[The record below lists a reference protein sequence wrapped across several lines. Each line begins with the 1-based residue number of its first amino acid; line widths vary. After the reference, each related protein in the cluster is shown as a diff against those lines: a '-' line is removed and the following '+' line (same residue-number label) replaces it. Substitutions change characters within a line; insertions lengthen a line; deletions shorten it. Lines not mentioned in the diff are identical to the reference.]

1 MFQCNNEYKFS
12 RQIIKF
18 DGKIL
23 NNYNQSFDS
32 LNIGEYGC
40 IDVIIKQVIL
50 KLIPTV
56 SVIVEGVTYVV
67 NELKIKQRVV
77 YLNDKK

>member
-40 IDVIIKQVIL
+40 NDVIIKQVIL

-67 NELKIKQRVV
+67 KELKIKQRVV

>member
-32 LNIGEYGC
+32 L
-40 IDVIIKQVIL
+40 IKQVIL

-67 NELKIKQRVV
+67 KELKIKERVV